1 MPRREGRSGGSGGWP
16 SLLFFSPDNL
26 VSSKPCTN
34 YVGISYWILFCHFIL
49 HVSKVLC
56 LVWVSLARLEGDVS
70 PLSRIVIVWIAPLLM
85 GPFFVCGGFS
95 PYPSRAFLFA
105 FQYDLVVLRVFVWYM
120 CPFKQTNKK
129 KRGVLCA
136 VNLMQPFSGSYNKIV
151 RVIPENSSKRWK
163 CPLLVR
169 RYKSVFLI

>member
-70 PLSRIVIVWIAPLLM
+70 PLSRIVIVWIAPVLM

-95 PYPSRAFLFA
+95 LYPSGAFLFA
-105 FQYDLVVLRVFVWYM
+105 FQYDPVVLRVFVWYM

-129 KRGVLCA
+129 KEEFYALSTWCNPSPA
-136 VNLMQPFSGSYNKIV
+136 VTTKLSELSLRIHLKD
-151 RVIPENSSKRWK
+151 ENA
-163 CPLLVR
+163 P
-169 RYKSVFLI
+169 Y